1 MGVKVRVVGE
11 ERPREERAEEVKK
24 PALGRDDL
32 FKSIINDLRSGVP
45 TSTIMEKY
53 GVSNS
58 VVRVLGKLVRLG
70 KFRTLGKVDSGY
82 GMQVL
87 IEHDG
92 VLYYVVLSPKSGVY
106 YTIKDYHD
114 LARVKNP
121 ELRRKAEEF
130 LRLGGLKITTK
141 IKHEKVGEG
150 VLEAKDSKKIAE
162 KIREEREAMREAL
175 E

>member
-1 MGVKVRVVGE
+1 
-11 ERPREERAEEVKK
+11 
-24 PALGRDDL
+24 
-32 FKSIINDLRSGVP
+32 
-45 TSTIMEKY
+45 
-53 GVSNS
+53 
-58 VVRVLGKLVRLG
+58 
-70 KFRTLGKVDSGY
+70 
-82 GMQVL
+82 MQVL

-92 VLYYVVLSPKSGVY
+92 VLYYVMLSPKSGAY

-150 VLEAKDSKKIAE
+150 VLEVKDSEKLAE
-162 KIREEREAMREAL
+162 KIKEEREAMREAL